1 MSILFNSITV
11 TLRPENFDFN
21 LVRGINTPWKR
32 LYAALNVLENKR
44 GSHQGKSEH
53 CPPQHCSGGVSL
65 SGYQGMMILCQ
76 SSNQYRFTKS
86 ESEVTQSCPTLC
98 NPMDFSL
105 PGFSVHGFLQ
115 ARVLEWVTISFSGGS
130 SRPRDRTRVSCIGG
144 RRFNLWATREA
155 PGSPKVLIIWYLF

>member
-11 TLRPENFDFN
+11 TLRPEIFDFN

-98 NPMDFSL
+98 DPVDFSL
-105 PGFSVHGFLQ
+105 PGFSVHGILQ
-115 ARVLEWVTISFSGGS
+115 ARVLEWVPFPSLGDLPDPGIK
-130 SRPRDRTRVSCIGG
+130 
-144 RRFNLWATREA
+144 
-155 PGSPKVLIIWYLF
+155 PGSPALEADALTSEPPGKPQVHQKH